1 MSEIIKRSEQQVSKP
16 IGLNEKCLP
25 VTVRDKI
32 TSALSKM
39 TEDKVSTTL
48 ASLLRSVETGYSV
61 ANTINRDLVYLAR
74 IPKNLEGGVRAGE
87 LGFMQKADTGEM
99 LGAIVGPDH
108 LNRGFVRI
116 EEGYMPSP
124 DLLHSLSNLAMQQQL
139 AHMAEV
145 IDDVRSRVII
155 LQETYDKALYGEL
168 RGMHQQLIQMR
179 DTQDPTTR
187 KSLATG
193 AITSINKTR
202 GKIEQ
207 RLIDELAK
215 LPEAPATMLRALLK
229 TFLTKGFKADL
240 CDGYDKIQELFSY
253 YLTASQL
260 LAYIYAF
267 LDEPAAYDDVFV
279 PSPELLDNPNIK
291 KLSLAEVC
299 VGSIEDAW
307 YKQPQEYLGR
317 IQHESQRLFCDT
329 KEYIEI
335 EVTGKQL
342 LEALNYEEAKDELN
356 TNT

>member
-1 MSEIIKRSEQQVSKP
+1 MSEIIKRSEQQVGKP
-16 IGLNEKCLP
+16 LGLNEKCLP

-48 ASLLRSVETGYSV
+48 ASLLRSVETGSSV

-74 IPKNLEGGVRAGE
+74 IPKNLEGGVISGE
-87 LGFMQKADTGEM
+87 LGFMRKADTGEM

-145 IDDVRSRVII
+145 IDDVRSRVIV

-179 DTQDPTTR
+179 DTQDPATR

-202 GKIEQ
+202 GRIEQ

-279 PSPELLDNPNIK
+279 PSPELLDNPNIR
-291 KLSLAEVC
+291 KLTLAEVC

-329 KEYIEI
+329 RDYIEI

-342 LEALNYEEAKDELN
+342 LEALNYEETKD
-356 TNT
+356 

>member
-1 MSEIIKRSEQQVSKP
+1 MSEIIKRSEQQVGKP

-48 ASLLRSVETGYSV
+48 ASLLRSVETGSSV

-74 IPKNLEGGVRAGE
+74 IPKNLEGGVKAGE

-139 AHMAEV
+139 AHMAE
-145 IDDVRSRVII
+145 IINDVRSRVII

-193 AITSINKTR
+193 AITSINNTR
-202 GKIEQ
+202 GKTEQ

-215 LPEAPATMLRALLK
+215 LPEAPCFDEDTLDKRFQVGPLR
-229 TFLTKGFKADL
+229 G
-240 CDGYDKIQELFSY
+240 
-253 YLTASQL
+253 
-260 LAYIYAF
+260 
-267 LDEPAAYDDVFV
+267 V
-279 PSPELLDNPNIK
+279 
-291 KLSLAEVC
+291 
-299 VGSIEDAW
+299 
-307 YKQPQEYLGR
+307 
-317 IQHESQRLFCDT
+317 
-329 KEYIEI
+329 
-335 EVTGKQL
+335 
-342 LEALNYEEAKDELN
+342 
-356 TNT
+356 

>member
-1 MSEIIKRSEQQVSKP
+1 MSDIIKHSEQQISQP
-16 IGLNEKCLP
+16 IGGNDRCLP
-25 VTVRDKI
+25 AAVRDKI
-32 TSALSKM
+32 TSTLSKI
-39 TEDKVSTTL
+39 TEGKVATTL
-48 ASLLRSVETGYSV
+48 ASLLRSVETGSSV

-74 IPKNLEGGVRAGE
+74 IPKHLESGVRAGE

-116 EEGYMPSP
+116 EEGYMPTP
-124 DLLHSLSNLAMQQQL
+124 ELLRSLSNLAMQQQL
-139 AHMAEV
+139 AYMAEV
-145 IDDVRSRVII
+145 INDVRSRVIV
-155 LQETYDKALYGEL
+155 LQETYDKSLYGEL

-193 AITSINKTR
+193 AITSINNTR

-215 LPEAPATMLRALLK
+215 LPEAPATMLRALMK
-229 TFLTKGFKADL
+229 TLLTKGFKSDL
-240 CDGYDKIQELFSY
+240 CEGYDKIQELFSY

-279 PSPELLDNPNIK
+279 PSPELLDNPNIR

-299 VGSIEDAW
+299 VGSIEAAW
-307 YKQPQEYLGR
+307 YKHPQAYLGR
-317 IQHESQRLFCDT
+317 IQHESQRLFCDS
-329 KEYIEI
+329 KDYIEI

-342 LEALNYEEAKDELN
+342 LEALNYEETKD
-356 TNT
+356 

>member
-1 MSEIIKRSEQQVSKP
+1 MSEIIKRSEQQVGKP
-16 IGLNEKCLP
+16 LGLNEKCLP

-39 TEDKVSTTL
+39 TEDKASTTL
-48 ASLLRSVETGYSV
+48 ASLLRSVETGSSV

-74 IPKNLEGGVRAGE
+74 IPKNLEGGVRSGE

-145 IDDVRSRVII
+145 IDDVRSRVIV

-179 DTQDPTTR
+179 DTQDPATR

-202 GKIEQ
+202 GRIEQ

-279 PSPELLDNPNIK
+279 PSPELLDNPNIR
-291 KLSLAEVC
+291 KLTLAEVC

-329 KEYIEI
+329 RDYIEI

-342 LEALNYEEAKDELN
+342 LEALNYEETKD
-356 TNT
+356 